1 MAKLLKRLFAFAVV
15 AAIAGAVIYASML
28 PAVQRQFTGKRGAKL
43 GAGPVPVTIAPAQ
56 LGDVPIYLEGVGTAK
71 ARNTVT
77 VRPQVD
83 GRILSINFKE
93 GQDVK
98 RGDVLARIDP
108 STYQAQLEQ
117 AQAKKALDQTELANA
132 RRDLERY
139 TKLGANIIAQ
149 KTIDTQL
156 ALVEKLT
163 AQIKLDDAA
172 IANAQAFLAYTTIL
186 APIDGRTGLRMVDE
200 GNLVRS
206 GDAGIVI
213 ITELKP
219 VNVLFTLPQQQLSKV
234 QQALAKGVLAVEAL
248 DSDGKAPLD
257 RGTLQVVDNQVD
269 PATGTIKMK
278 AEFPNASFQLWPGQ
292 FVNVRLLV
300 DTLDRVVVIPT
311 PAVQRG
317 PNGTFAYVLKAD
329 NTVAMRPITLAH
341 QFEAQTVIAK
351 GIAAGDRVVTT
362 GFSRLKDGASVSVA
376 PSPEGEP
383 QPDVPNGPT
392 AAADKAKGRAPEIR
406 TACAADIQKHCA
418 GAERGRDI
426 RACLQANAA
435 QLSEACKTAARGRA
449 APRTEEDASGRK
461 GPMRK
466 ADAKQE

>member
-1 MAKLLKRLFAFAVV
+1 
-15 AAIAGAVIYASML
+15 ML

-43 GAGPVPVTIAPAQ
+43 GNGPVPVNIASAQ

-132 RRDLERY
+132 KRDLERY
-139 TKLGANIIAQ
+139 TKLGGNIIAQ

-172 IANAQAFLAYTTIL
+172 IANAQASLAYTTII

-219 VNVLFTLPQQQLSKV
+219 VNVLFTLPQQQLAKV

-269 PATGTIKMK
+269 PTTGTIKMK

-300 DTLDRVVVIPT
+300 DTLDQVVVIPT

-317 PNGTFAYVLKAD
+317 PNGTFAYVLTDDK
-329 NTVAMRPITLAH
+329 TVAMRPITLAH

-351 GIAAGDRVVTT
+351 GIAAGDKVVTT

-376 PSPEGEP
+376 PPEGEP
-383 QPDVPNGPT
+383 QGDAPNGPT
-392 AAADKAKGRAPEIR
+392 AAANKNKVRAQEIR

-418 GAERGRDI
+418 GAARGRDV
-426 RACLQANAA
+426 RTCLQANAA
-435 QLSEACKTAARGRA
+435 QLSEACKTAARSRA